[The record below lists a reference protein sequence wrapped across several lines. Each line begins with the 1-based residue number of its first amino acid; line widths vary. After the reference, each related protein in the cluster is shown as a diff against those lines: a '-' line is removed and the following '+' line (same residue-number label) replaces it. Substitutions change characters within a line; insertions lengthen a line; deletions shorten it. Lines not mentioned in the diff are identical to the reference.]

1 MIEIIPAI
9 IPKDFSDLH
18 DHLEQVVGIA
28 SLVQI
33 DILDGTLVPIKSW
46 PHVRT
51 PDSDFQKIMMEEE
64 GFPFWE
70 DIEYEFHLM
79 VKDPSLYT
87 QAWVTAGAKRIGVHY
102 ESFET
107 KDKLIAFAS
116 DFQGHFG
123 RNGSLIGTDLGLVLN
138 METDVSVL
146 PNIIEHFDYVQFMC
160 IDTIGSHGMPFNT
173 EVIEKIAEC
182 RKAFG
187 DLPISVDGGVTLE
200 NAKSLIDAGA
210 DRLVVGGAIWN
221 SNNILDTIEKL
232 EDLG

>member
-1 MIEIIPAI
+1 MVEIIPAI

-18 DHLEQVVGIA
+18 DHLEQVAGIA

-46 PHVRT
+46 PHIHT

-79 VKDPSLYT
+79 VKDPSVYT
-87 QAWVTAGAKRIGVHY
+87 QAWVTAGAKRMCVHY
-102 ESFET
+102 EAFESQE
-107 KDKLIAFAS
+107 KIIAFAS
-116 DFQGHFG
+116 EFQGHFG

-146 PNIIEHFDYVQFMC
+146 PNIIEHFDYVQFMS

-173 EVIEKIAEC
+173 EVLGKIAEC

-221 SNNILDTIEKL
+221 SNNILDTIEKF